1 MAYKRMKLS
10 EYRDRAFAGDRRP
23 CLKTLK
29 RMIDRRELA
38 GEIFGGKYWV
48 LVDDDG
54 RPAPATPEQATTELA
69 KTGNTLADALMA
81 DFLNRNSAAA

>member
-10 EYRDRAFAGDRRP
+10 EYRDIAFTGDRKP

-38 GEIFGGKYWV
+38 GEVFGGKYWV

-54 RPAPATPEQATTELA
+54 KPAPASPQQAANELA
-69 KTGNTLADALMA
+69 KTGNDLADALMA
-81 DFLNRNSAAA
+81 DFLNRNAAA